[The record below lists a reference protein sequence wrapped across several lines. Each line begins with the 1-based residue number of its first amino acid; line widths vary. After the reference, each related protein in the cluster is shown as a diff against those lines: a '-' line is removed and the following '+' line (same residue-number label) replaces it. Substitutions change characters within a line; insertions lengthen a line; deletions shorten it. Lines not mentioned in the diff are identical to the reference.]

1 MFHKCQ
7 TSQIQLTPTANIFHS
22 LSLFC
27 SSKQL
32 GVKESIL
39 GQDDRIYSVT
49 SCQHGS
55 QHHFSA
61 FQPGQQV
68 QHEDKEVHLGD
79 ELVRALQ
86 PQGHLQPR
94 HLHAC
99 RPTLRLVSLVF
110 SYFIVHLQSSELQ
123 VAIIL
128 PIELLA
134 LPPGWPETSVRT
146 WWS

>member
-1 MFHKCQ
+1 MTNGTKSIDPHR
-7 TSQIQLTPTANIFHS
+7 IFHS
-22 LSLFC
+22 LSLSC
-27 SSKQL
+27 SNW
-32 GVKESIL
+32 GIKESIF

-49 SCQHGS
+49 SCQYGS

-61 FQPGQQV
+61 LKPGQQV

-79 ELVRALQ
+79 ELVPALH

-99 RPTLRLVSLVF
+99 RPTLRLVSLV
-110 SYFIVHLQSSELQ
+110 SYYIVHIQSPELQ
-123 VAIIL
+123 VAIL
-128 PIELLA
+128 LSIELLA
-134 LPPGWPETSVRT
+134 LSPGWPETSVRT